1 MRIEADTRFVTVP
14 VWVLDSMS
22 WGAVA
27 LYGVLQDYAHHS
39 TGGAYPGRALLA
51 ERMRCSKVTVDK
63 YVRELAAG
71 GALRV
76 FRRYKAGTRERASNM
91 YVVVTADP
99 SSAGSMPES
108 GGFDVEEMTAEI
120 GGQAGLTTYTS
131 HVDHPVQAGLTTLGN
146 VALQEQEPYEPEP
159 YEQEV
164 EARAARERPADP
176 PSSSEAGQ
184 AEFPLPESD
193 VPPRGSGV
201 ARRESAVV
209 KRSEEYPPEF
219 EEFYRVYPRRVAKR
233 AAASAWKKAVR
244 RASVAEIMAGAE
256 RFRDDPNREQEFT
269 PHPATWLNQDRWGDD
284 PLPERR
290 SHLTASERRAGNT
303 RSFLE
308 RVIAEE
314 EGERP
319 WGHLEA

>member
-99 SSAGSMPES
+99 SSAGSVPES

-120 GGQAGLTTYTS
+120 GGQATLTTYAS
-131 HVDHPVQAGLTTLGN
+131 HVDHPRQEGLTTLGN
-146 VALQEQEPYEPEP
+146 VALQEQEPYEQEP

-164 EARAARERPADP
+164 EAREARERPADP
-176 PSSSEAGQ
+176 SSAEAGP
-184 AEFPLPESD
+184 AESLLPESD
-193 VPPRGSGV
+193 VPRPTSGAGRRG
-201 ARRESAVV
+201 SAVV
-209 KRSEEYPPEF
+209 ERSSGYPPEF
-219 EEFYRVYPRRVAKR
+219 EEFWQVYPRRTAKR
-233 AAASAWKKAVR
+233 AALGAWKKAAR

-314 EGERP
+314 EGEQP
-319 WGHLEA
+319 WRHLEA